1 MAAERDGETGSLFLS
16 FVASSRA
23 YPNGLPK
30 RRHLCIS
37 GASAKLI
44 DLFRTS
50 TVHSIWTDRTVALF
64 SSRDPLKKSTPTSMS
79 FKDHFYGSICTIY
92 IHIQKGG
99 PSQPLLKN
107 QFNVKPYL
115 NLLEFAHFYFL
126 FYKTHDQVL

>member
-1 MAAERDGETGSLFLS
+1 MMNGGRERDGETGSLFLS

-37 GASAKLI
+37 RASAKLI

-50 TVHSIWTDRTVALF
+50 TVHSIWTGRLPFF

-79 FKDHFYGSICTIY
+79 FKDHFITY
-92 IHIQKGG
+92 IHSHSKIWA
-99 PSQPLLKN
+99 QPTPLKN
-107 QFNVKPYL
+107 HFNVKPYL
-115 NLLEFAHFYFL
+115 NLLEFAHFL

>member
-1 MAAERDGETGSLFLS
+1 MHLPSLASILATIVGTFKNYVLMMNGGREREGETGGSLFLS

-37 GASAKLI
+37 SAKLI

-64 SSRDPLKKSTPTSMS
+64 FKS
-79 FKDHFYGSICTIY
+79 
-92 IHIQKGG
+92 
-99 PSQPLLKN
+99 
-107 QFNVKPYL
+107 
-115 NLLEFAHFYFL
+115 
-126 FYKTHDQVL
+126 

>member
-37 GASAKLI
+37 RASAKLI

-64 SSRDPLKKSTPTSMS
+64 
-79 FKDHFYGSICTIY
+79 FK
-92 IHIQKGG
+92 
-99 PSQPLLKN
+99 P
-107 QFNVKPYL
+107 
-115 NLLEFAHFYFL
+115 
-126 FYKTHDQVL
+126 

>member
-1 MAAERDGETGSLFLS
+1 MMNGGRERDGETGSLFLS

-64 SSRDPLKKSTPTSMS
+64 FQAVTP
-79 FKDHFYGSICTIY
+79 
-92 IHIQKGG
+92 
-99 PSQPLLKN
+99 
-107 QFNVKPYL
+107 
-115 NLLEFAHFYFL
+115 
-126 FYKTHDQVL
+126 